1 MQVDPKRQK
10 LLGLKCAN
18 GAANDDTL
26 LQDLVLK
33 PGTKIMMMGWVVYFA
48 HMYVVSWC
56 ACVCVCASPLEYPLC
71 TACST
76 PDAVIEATQKAADDA
91 PEVQVC
97 VCVCGGGSRI
107 GT

>member
-48 HMYVVSWC
+48 QRL
-56 ACVCVCASPLEYPLC
+56 ACTS
-71 TACST
+71 
-76 PDAVIEATQKAADDA
+76 
-91 PEVQVC
+91 
-97 VCVCGGGSRI
+97 
-107 GT
+107 